1 MSLIGNSINQSATI
15 SVRAGADIGAGAG
28 LAVKFDKSGNL
39 VLCSAAGESALGIL
53 LMQEGAIKS
62 GDDVSVQIKDAGTA
76 VSGGA
81 IACGDMVSAGADGR
95 VIKAQSGYF
104 ILGVALGACGS
115 AGAHIPL
122 QIAKCGFMQ

>member
-28 LAVKFDKSGNL
+28 LAVKFDKSGNA
-39 VLCSAAGESALGIL
+39 VPCSAAGESALGIL
-53 LMQEGAIKS
+53 LMQQGETKS
-62 GDDVSVQIKDAGTA
+62 GEDMSVQIKDAGTA

-95 VIKAQSGYF
+95 IIKAQSGHF
-104 ILGVALGACGS
+104 ILGVALGACSS
-115 AGAHIPL
+115 AGAHIPV
-122 QIAKCGFMQ
+122 QIAKCGYMP